1 MAYVLQKRKEEKLL
15 YEKKNLERKIL
26 IAMPL
31 FEKAK
36 RTLGLWLDC
45 LANYFS
51 VWPILNF
58 WQKWNIL
65 NIQQQPFFL
74 ELFSFDW
81 VNVLG
86 LISPALTPT
95 LYIQAELPYREE

>member
-36 RTLGLWLDC
+36 KNLGL
-45 LANYFS
+45 
-51 VWPILNF
+51 
-58 WQKWNIL
+58 
-65 NIQQQPFFL
+65 
-74 ELFSFDW
+74 
-81 VNVLG
+81 
-86 LISPALTPT
+86 
-95 LYIQAELPYREE
+95 